1 MGNWFSD
8 KMSKKYKRG
17 MAKQD
22 PEEKYEFPATL
33 DEFGYYFNNDGKL
46 RNKENDE
53 PFEFAAKPDNH
64 RYNQKRYEALGDIIT
79 EHIYLLMEKK
89 YNLKKRYVP
98 ECTPE
103 GEPRSF
109 VYHTDDVFTNEK
121 MIILIHGSGAVR
133 AGQWARR
140 LIINDCLDSGTQ
152 LPFISRAIDKGYS
165 VIVANT
171 NINKETIDGEEVE
184 VKGNSS
190 PEEHV
195 ETLWSEIVQKSK
207 AEHIGI
213 IAHSYGGV
221 CTLELANSH
230 INEFWDK
237 VFAIAL
243 TDSVHSFSHQSSSED
258 SISFYK
264 QRARNWASA
273 YDPLDTPL
281 ETRMDFCPTVSA
293 GTDRHDYT
301 SYSSMESIFEFLEKR
316 YTGEDKLSTEN
327 RDENKKQSNQDL
339 STNPDNSHLK
349 PTGSDE
355 QKSQDK
361 TESVKDSQK
370 QSTSKM
376 TSDIQQPM
384 SQESVGSMDTDLQE
398 KIEMSQDTVG
408 SPGTQQGM
416 SQDTVGSP
424 RTQQEMSQDIVGSP
438 GTQQQEMSQDTVG
451 SINSPQQMSQ
461 DEPLTTDTTKSKEEL

>member
-1 MGNWFSD
+1 MVKITCWLLPILIVTVSATV
-8 KMSKKYKRG
+8 RG

-195 ETLWSEIVQKSK
+195 ETLWSEI
-207 AEHIGI
+207 
-213 IAHSYGGV
+213 
-221 CTLELANSH
+221 ANSH

-264 QRARNWASA
+264 Q
-273 YDPLDTPL
+273 
-281 ETRMDFCPTVSA
+281 
-293 GTDRHDYT
+293 
-301 SYSSMESIFEFLEKR
+301 KR

-327 RDENKKQSNQDL
+327 RDENKKHSDQDL

-361 TESVKDSQK
+361 TESVEYSQK

-376 TSDIQQPM
+376 TSDIQQLI
-384 SQESVGSMDTDLQE
+384 SQESVGSMDTDFTGE
-398 KIEMSQDTVG
+398 
-408 SPGTQQGM
+408 
-416 SQDTVGSP
+416 
-424 RTQQEMSQDIVGSP
+424 
-438 GTQQQEMSQDTVG
+438 
-451 SINSPQQMSQ
+451 N
-461 DEPLTTDTTKSKEEL
+461 